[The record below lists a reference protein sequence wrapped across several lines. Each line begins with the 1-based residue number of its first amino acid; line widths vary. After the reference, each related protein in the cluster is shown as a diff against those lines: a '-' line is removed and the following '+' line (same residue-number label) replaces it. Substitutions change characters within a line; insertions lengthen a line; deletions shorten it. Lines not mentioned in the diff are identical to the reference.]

1 MVSIQNIEDY
11 ALDMY
16 ARLNENQL
24 RHFFEP
30 DKTGAFIA
38 ESANVVQRALDA
50 EYEPLSMLVE
60 DRYVETEAAE
70 LIRRKMKALV

>member
-1 MVSIQNIEDY
+1 MVSIQNIEDS

-38 ESANVVQRALDA
+38 VSANVVQRALDA